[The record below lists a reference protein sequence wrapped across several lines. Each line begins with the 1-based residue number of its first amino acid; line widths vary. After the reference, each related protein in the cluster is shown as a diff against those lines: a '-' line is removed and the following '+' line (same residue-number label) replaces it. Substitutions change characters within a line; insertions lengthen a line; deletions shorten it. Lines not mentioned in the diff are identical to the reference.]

1 MSHAMDHDRNPR
13 SSTEQRNVENDS
25 NKNVSHEETPYE
37 ETSFEDADR
46 ETHDSPDSSDSSRP
60 GDIPFDQAVT
70 EYENPELG

>member
-1 MSHAMDHDRNPR
+1 MDHDRNPR

-46 ETHDSPDSSDSSRP
+46 ETHDSSRP
-60 GDIPFDQAVT
+60 EDIPFDQAVA
-70 EYENPELG
+70 EHENPELG

>member
-1 MSHAMDHDRNPR
+1 
-13 SSTEQRNVENDS
+13 VGNDS
-25 NKNVSHEETPYE
+25 NKNVSYEETPYE

-46 ETHDSPDSSDSSRP
+46 ETHDSSDSSRP